1 MKFYSRSY
9 GILKEKTTRSG
20 DILYTLD
27 RNGKEM
33 TYIFKNDEC
42 PQANIGDKLYVSY
55 QRNVSLKKSDYRHG
69 VIISRD
75 FQNIM
80 NSGLIVPKSGLLY
93 CIFMSF
99 LSMVTSYLA
108 FSLNHDSIATIY
120 YMFISLFFVGISF
133 IGIESSWLYELFSKS
148 EKFKRLKE
156 YQKTQFTKKEKIL
169 NKKLNNLEKL
179 HLINFINKQEDI
191 SPVLK
196 IEIDDMISKNKVA
209 ISSIPYIEIKAIKR
223 NLDKKKQ
230 YQTLMIE
237 EKKINK
243 KA

>member
-20 DILYTLD
+20 DVLYTLD

-55 QRNVSLKKSDYRHG
+55 HRNVSFKKLDYRQG
-69 VIISRD
+69 IIISHD
-75 FQNIM
+75 FQNII
-80 NSGLIVPKSGLLY
+80 NSGLFMSKLSLLY
-93 CIFMSF
+93 FLSMSV

-108 FSLNHDSIATIY
+108 FNLNHDSITTVY
-120 YMFISLFFVGISF
+120 YMFLSLFFIGISF
-133 IGIESSWLYELFSKS
+133 IGVESSWLYELFSKS

-156 YQKTQFTKKEKIL
+156 YQKIQFTKKEKIL
-169 NKKLNNLEKL
+169 DKKLNNLEKI
-179 HLINFINKQEDI
+179 HLINFINKQDDI
-191 SPVLK
+191 SPNLK
-196 IEIDDMISKNKVA
+196 IEIDDFISKNKVA
-209 ISSIPYIEIKAIKR
+209 VSNIPYIEIKAIKR

-230 YQTLMIE
+230 YETLMIE
-237 EKKINK
+237 KKD
-243 KA
+243 

>member
-9 GILKEKTTRSG
+9 GTLKEKTTRDG
-20 DILYTLD
+20 DVLYTLD

-55 QRNVSLKKSDYRHG
+55 LRNISFKKLDYRQG
-69 VIISRD
+69 VIISHD
-75 FQNIM
+75 FKKIVNSSFIM
-80 NSGLIVPKSGLLY
+80 PKLWIFY
-93 CIFMSF
+93 FIFMSL
-99 LSMVTSYLA
+99 LSMTTSFLT
-108 FSLNHDSIATIY
+108 FLNHDTVAGVYHI
-120 YMFISLFFVGISF
+120 FISLFFACFSF
-133 IGIESSWLYELFSKS
+133 LGADSLWLYEIFSKS
-148 EKFKRLKE
+148 DNFKQLKE
-156 YQKTQFTKKEKIL
+156 YQKTHFTKKEKIF

-179 HLINFINKQEDI
+179 QLINFINKQNDI
-191 SPVLK
+191 SPNIK
-196 IEIDDMISKNKVA
+196 IEIDDFISKNKVT

-223 NLDKKKQ
+223 NLDKKKH
-230 YQTLMIE
+230 YETLMIE